1 MKATLLSYGYTVTI
15 KFTAM
20 KKQHLENY
28 CNLRKWQGQQIPV
41 YIGAFKPHI
50 AYWYHDML
58 WDKYNKTFG
67 GLDAQEAMQAKIYH
81 RFECV

>member
-1 MKATLLSYGYTVTI
+1 
-15 KFTAM
+15 M

-28 CNLRKWQGQQIPV
+28 CNLTKLQGQQSPV